1 MTSLAFKRGNNYH
14 RLAGLM
20 EKGKDLAIFRRFDE
34 LNIMNLLSMQA
45 EILHLE
51 SQYNR
56 QCDQDSRSNDH
67 SEAEYSTYFRS
78 LHQSRD
84 SGGEQAGLLDALQ
97 TKLSAYMLQLSKAE
111 SPGKSQLAELRGW
124 LRDSKGGKNFLDG
137 VEAEIWTDN
146 DEFKYITIGPPFPEN
161 DAFTSLLR
169 GVLLDVFH
177 FLCGERFKVGRV
189 IDEES
194 GLVRYNDSHINK
206 ASSMIVVIL
215 SSVIPVLTIFA
226 LNAITVTEGRIGMI
240 VVFTGMFAAVLAIF
254 SSARRAEIFAATA
267 TFAAI
272 EVVYVG
278 TALGSNNG

>member
-1 MTSLAFKRGNNYH
+1 MTRAAFQKGGNYH
-14 RLAGLM
+14 RLVGLM
-20 EKGKDLAIFRRFDE
+20 GQGKDLAIFRRFDH
-34 LNIMNLLSMQA
+34 LNMMTLLSMQA

-56 QCDQDSRSNDH
+56 QCDQDSRSRNE

-78 LHQSRD
+78 LHQSRESD
-84 SGGEQAGLLDALQ
+84 GEQVRLLDALQ
-97 TKLSAYMLQLSKAE
+97 AKLGTYMLQLSKAE
-111 SPGKSQLAELRGW
+111 SPEKSQLAELRSW
-124 LRDSKGGKNFLDG
+124 LRDSKGGKNLPDG
-137 VEAEIWTDN
+137 VEAETWVDS
-146 DEFKYITIGPPFPEN
+146 DETKYITINPPLPEN

-169 GVLLDVFH
+169 SVLLDIFH

-206 ASSMIVVIL
+206 ASSMIVIIL
-215 SSVIPVLTIFA
+215 SSVIPVSTIFA
-226 LNAITVTEGRIGMI
+226 LNAIQKTEGRIAMI
-240 VVFTGMFAAVLAIF
+240 VVFTGLFAAVLAFF
-254 SSARRAEIFAATA
+254 STAKRVEIFAATA

-278 TALGSNNG
+278 TTLGSN